1 MSGQQYPSATRII
14 DGAAGERL
22 WVVRRSRLEVIA
34 GPNRGLCVDIGAEPI
49 NVGTGAN
56 CQMRLTDESISTLHF
71 SVQPTAQGFLLR
83 DEGSTNGTF
92 VKGLKVEAVYLQ
104 NAITIEVGETQ
115 ISFCVEG
122 EDLQLPLSRKSR
134 FGRLL
139 GQSDVMRSLFAMLGR
154 VSKSESTVLIEG
166 ESGTGKE
173 LAAQAIHEHSSRN
186 GQSFVAV
193 DCGAIPA
200 SLIESELFGHA
211 RGAFTGA
218 EDDRIGLIE
227 RADGGTLF
235 LDEIGELPLELQPR
249 LLRVLESKTIRRVGE
264 NQERSVDARVLAATN
279 RNLQVEVDDGR
290 FRQDLYY
297 RLSVVKVRMPAL
309 RTRREEI
316 PRLIAHFLAEFGRD
330 PAEPLPESIMAA
342 LRNHHWPG
350 NVRELRNAVERLAV
364 VPGMNA
370 SYYISGENEAATPV
384 SASAKD
390 LPLDLPFHQGKQQWV
405 EDYER
410 KYLTRMLERAQGNI
424 SELARATGLSRQS
437 CHRLLKRH
445 NLIGDGTRLSD

>member
-1 MSGQQYPSATRII
+1 LERKKYEAATRII
-14 DGAAGERL
+14 DSASGERF
-22 WVVRRSRLEVIA
+22 WVVKRSRLEILA
-34 GPNRGLCVDIGAEPI
+34 GPDKGLSLELGAEPI
-49 NVGTGAN
+49 SAGKGTA
-56 CQMRLTDESISTLHF
+56 CQLRLSDESVSSHHF
-71 SVQPTAQGFLLR
+71 SICPTEDGFLLR

-92 VKGLKVEAVYLQ
+92 LNGLRVQAAYL
-104 NAITIEVGETQ
+104 AAASIIEVGETQ
-115 ISFCVEG
+115 LSFSMEG
-122 EDLQLPLSRKSR
+122 EDLRLPLSRKTR

-139 GQSDVMRSLFAMLGR
+139 GHSDVMRALFALLSR

-173 LAAQAIHEHSSRN
+173 LAAQAIHEKSSRD

-193 DCGAIPA
+193 DCGAIPQ
-200 SLIESELFGHA
+200 SLIESELFGHI

-218 EDDRIGLIE
+218 GDDRVGLIE

-264 NQERSVDARVLAATN
+264 NEEKAVDVRVLAATN
-279 RNLQVEVDDGR
+279 RNLQVEVEEGR

-297 RLSVVKVRMPAL
+297 RLSVVKVRMPSL
-309 RTRREEI
+309 RARREEV

-330 PAEPLPESIMAA
+330 PAQPLPESIMAA
-342 LRNHHWPG
+342 LRNHDWPG

-370 SYYISGENEAATPV
+370 SYYISGESEAALAPSTDH
-384 SASAKD
+384 SDA

-405 EDYER
+405 ENYER
-410 KYLTRMLERAQGNI
+410 RYLAQMLERCGGNI
-424 SELARATGLSRQS
+424 SELARASGLSRQS

-445 NLIGDGTRLSD
+445 ALI